1 MPKPICKKNSYKGET
16 CRRQRRT
23 HSPYCSDKCR
33 NRAAYLRKKNK
44 EELEQPAEFVERKLP
59 STVSR
64 GPHYEY
70 FVGSY
75 AQAIEEGKLTHQKVA
90 NKMNIARS
98 IVTKMYQAYLED
110 KMILEQQE
118 NWETPK
124 EAVKSLE
131 EFTKFR
137 DRYFLTETGEKYE
150 TADFHIKWINSI
162 LDAIDNGKQQMILS
176 PPRHGKTDLLTH
188 FAVWQI
194 CKNPN
199 IRVMWVGGNEEI
211 AKNAVGA
218 VLDHLENNEQLIL
231 DFCGPGNTFQPKV
244 RSGKSWSSGQ
254 FTVATRNVTGI
265 KSPSM
270 VAVGK
275 GGKILSRDCDLI
287 IADDIEDHGTT
298 IQPSA
303 REQTR
308 QWWTTTLSS
317 RKEEHTAIVVIGSR
331 QHPEDLYNFLLENPE
346 METIVE
352 EAHDSLCVKPETEV
366 EKHKKCMLWASK
378 RSYKWLMSQKNN
390 ADTTGGRAIFEMV
403 YLNKAFVEGITM
415 FSSEEVDQCRD
426 VNRVIGHIP
435 SGTHLI
441 AGLDPASTGFQ
452 ACFLWAAN
460 PETGM
465 MYLVDIEN
473 EEGGGVIQARKS
485 IKKWYE
491 MYGLS
496 HWVIEENGFQK
507 AIRQDV
513 ELKNYSARNGIHLE
527 GHQTQRNK
535 YDPIYG
541 VGSMKQLFEQSLI
554 SLPYGNTESETK
566 SNIYRR
572 QLIYFSSAASR
583 ASKAKSYKSDVVMA
597 SWFPMRVVRR
607 LGKERMAE
615 IGYEYTPSFGEWDIS
630 EVNEAPWS

>member
-1 MPKPICKKNSYKGET
+1 MPRPRCKLNDVIGET
-16 CRRQRRT
+16 CRKQSRT
-23 HSPYCSDKCR
+23 NSPYCSASCK
-33 NRAAYLRKKNK
+33 NRFHYINKKNK
-44 EELEQPAEFVERKLP
+44 KKHTVPTVVNN
-59 STVSR
+59 STSR
-64 GPHYEY
+64 GPRYQEFCADWAVKIENKEY
-70 FVGSY
+70 
-75 AQAIEEGKLTHQKVA
+75 THQEVA
-90 NKMNIARS
+90 DLMEIDRTV
-98 IVTKMYQAYLED
+98 VTKMFQAYQED
-110 KMILEQQE
+110 KAVYEAQQDWKIAE
-118 NWETPK
+118 ETK
-124 EAVKSLE
+124 KSLQD
-131 EFTKFR
+131 FKDFR
-137 DRYFLTETGEKYE
+137 DRYFKTETGDLYE
-150 TADFHIKWINSI
+150 TADFHENWINNI
-162 LDAIDNGKQQMILS
+162 VDAIEHGKQQMILS

-199 IRVMWVGGNEEI
+199 IRIMWVGGNEDI

-218 VLDHLENNEQLIL
+218 VMDHLENNEQLNEEIN
-231 DFCGPGNTFQPKV
+231 GPGVKFQPKV

-254 FTVATRNVTGI
+254 FTIATRTVTGI
-265 KSPSM
+265 KSPTM

-317 RKEEHTAIVVIGSR
+317 RKEEHTAVVVIGSR

-346 METIVE
+346 FDTIVE
-352 EAHDSLCVKPETEV
+352 EAHSSECILPETEI
-366 EKHKKCMLWASK
+366 EEHQDCMLWASK
-378 RSYKWLMSQKNN
+378 RTYKWLMSQKNN

-415 FSSEEVDQCRD
+415 FNSEDIDQCRD
-426 VNRVIGHIP
+426 INRVVGHVP
-435 SGTHLI
+435 AGTHLI

-452 ACFLWAAN
+452 ACVLWAAN
-460 PETGM
+460 PDTGEL
-465 MYLVDIEN
+465 YLVDIEN
-473 EEGGGVIQARKS
+473 EQGGGVIQAKKS
-485 IKKWYE
+485 IKRWYE
-491 MYGLS
+491 KYGLA

-507 AIRQDV
+507 AIRQDKEIKDYCSRFGV
-513 ELKNYSARNGIHLE
+513 YLE
-527 GHQTQRNK
+527 GHQTQKNK

-541 VGSMKQLFEQSLI
+541 VGSMQQLFEQKLI
-554 SLPYGNTESETK
+554 NLPYGNTESETK

-597 SWFPMRVVRR
+597 SWFPLKVIRR
-607 LGKERMAE
+607 LGKERLAE
-615 IGYEYTPSFGEWDIS
+615 VGLDYKPSFGEWNISDIQI
-630 EVNEAPWS
+630 

>member
-1 MPKPICKKNSYKGET
+1 MPRPRCKLNDVIGET
-16 CRRQRRT
+16 CRKQSRT
-23 HSPYCSDKCR
+23 NSPYCSQKCKSR
-33 NRAAYLRKKNK
+33 FHYLKTKKNK
-44 EELEQPAEFVERKLP
+44 PKPKPKESATARGIYYEDFVKQ
-59 STVSR
+59 
-64 GPHYEY
+64 
-70 FVGSY
+70 Y
-75 AQAIEEGKLTHQKVA
+75 AQAIEDKKYTHQQVA
-90 NKMNIARS
+90 DLMEIGRAT
-98 IVTKMYQAYLED
+98 VTKMFTAYQED
-110 KMILEQQE
+110 KLILEAQQDWQIAE
-118 NWETPK
+118 ETK
-124 EAVKSLE
+124 QSLQD
-131 EFTKFR
+131 FKDFR
-137 DRYFLTETGEKYE
+137 DRYFKTETGDLYE
-150 TADFHIKWINSI
+150 TADFHENWINNI
-162 LDAIDNGKQQMILS
+162 VDAIENGKQQMILS

-199 IRVMWVGGNEEI
+199 IRIMWVGGNEDI

-218 VLDHLENNEQLIL
+218 VMDHLENNEQLNEEIN
-231 DFCGPGNTFQPKV
+231 GPGVKFQPKV

-254 FTVATRNVTGI
+254 FTIGTRTITGI
-265 KSPSM
+265 KSPTM

-317 RKEEHTAIVVIGSR
+317 RKEEHTAVVVIGSR

-346 METIVE
+346 FEHIVE
-352 EAHDSLCVKPETEV
+352 EAHSAECVLPETDIED
-366 EKHKKCMLWASK
+366 HQDCMLWSSK
-378 RSYKWLMSQKNN
+378 RTFKWLMSQKNN

-415 FSSEEVDQCRD
+415 FNSEDIDQCRD
-426 VNRVIGHIP
+426 VNRSIGHIP
-435 SGTHLI
+435 AGTHLI

-460 PETGM
+460 PETGQL
-465 MYLVDIEN
+465 YLVDIEN
-473 EEGGGVIQARKS
+473 EQGGGVIQAKKS
-485 IKKWYE
+485 IQKWYE
-491 MYGLS
+491 KYGLA

-507 AIRQDV
+507 AIRQDKEIKDYCSRFGV
-513 ELKNYSARNGIHLE
+513 YLE
-527 GHQTQRNK
+527 GHQTQKNK

-541 VGSMKQLFEQSLI
+541 VGSMQQLFEQKLI
-554 SLPYGNTESETK
+554 NLPYGDTESETK

-572 QLIYFSSAASR
+572 QLIYFSSAASK

-597 SWFPMRVVRR
+597 SWFPLKVIRR
-607 LGKERMAE
+607 LGKERLAE
-615 IGYEYTPSFGEWDIS
+615 VGLDYKPSFGEWNIS
-630 EVNEAPWS
+630 DMNESPWG